1 MIKSKEHYD
10 EIGDLNPI
18 RERME
23 VIEFPPKFQKRLE
36 ELMGVGSKCLDYI
49 IKDGVM
55 KIDYPKNT
63 PSYGGFNEPLSD
75 CEDFKFNSILNI
87 EIHRLYHRLE
97 GWIVEDRE
105 QYEKD
110 KTKEEVK

>member
-10 EIGDLNPI
+10 EMGDLNPI

-23 VIEFPPKFQKRLE
+23 VVEFPPKFQKRLE
-36 ELMGVGSKCLDYI
+36 ELFGVGSECLDYI
-49 IKDGVM
+49 IKDRVM
-55 KIDYPKNT
+55 KNDYSKNT

-75 CEDFKFNSILNI
+75 FEDFKFNSIFNI
-87 EIHRLYHRLE
+87 EIHILYHKLE
-97 GWIVEDRE
+97 EWIVSDRE